1 MTSGKAV
8 QAAGVDELSQLKRR
22 FERWRAGREVGQR
35 IPPQLWDDAVGAV
48 AGHGAYRVARELNLD
63 YAVLKRRAAQ
73 ACGQTR
79 CGGEA
84 SPRFIELFAPAAA
97 VLPGQGSQASSQ
109 ASSQAACVVEMA
121 NARGARIRVELRGEG
136 LHSLPALCTAF
147 WST

>member
-1 MTSGKAV
+1 MQTSGKAV
-8 QAAGVDELSQLKRR
+8 QAAGVDGLSQLKRR

-35 IPPQLWDDAVGAV
+35 IPSQLWDDAVGAV

-73 ACGQTR
+73 AGSQTR
-79 CGGEA
+79 SGGEA

-109 ASSQAACVVEMA
+109 AACVVEMA
-121 NARGARIRVELRGEG
+121 NARGARMRVELRGEG

-147 WST
+147 WSA